1 MQIRTIEMKNTD
13 EIKQKLYETKKN
25 ITNNLTKEEE
35 EEINIFIDRLAED
48 LQKTF
53 NKIDFVKLTESI
65 KELLKE
71 DVNV

>member
-1 MQIRTIEMKNTD
+1 MKNTD

>member
-1 MQIRTIEMKNTD
+1 MKNTD
-13 EIKQKLYETKKN
+13 EIKQKLYETKKS

>member
-13 EIKQKLYETKKN
+13 EIKQKLYETKKS